1 VAAVGSWVPI
11 LSRPTVKNFKFEK
24 SKMAAVLSQ
33 QAAAKLP
40 MTLGDIYTFLA
51 AIMSSGE
58 YNANSVDRNAS
69 ELTLSRQKLV

>member
-1 VAAVGSWVPI
+1 VPNLVEIDQTAAEIW
-11 LSRPTVKNFKFEK
+11 RFFDF